1 MIAVLLGFAGPD
13 QFLKDP
19 EAMQAF
25 TDAQAAF
32 NAQNFEEASRLLEKA
47 YMIEPKMDLLYPWAQ
62 AERNLGNCDVAIDL
76 YQQFLDA
83 GAEGQFAEAAQQNI
97 DRCKEEV
104 GEEEEEEFIPA
115 PTGDPLEDDPL
126 EEEPEPEPEPEPV
139 KEKDDQPKTKKWYAD
154 PVGGV
159 LFGVGLAGVGVGAGL
174 LGVAGSTARGADDAA
189 TNDGYL
195 EERDRATKFRNGGA
209 IVLSIGGA
217 LLVGAIIRYAIVAKK
232 NKQPKSAHL
241 RPHGLG
247 LTGRF

>member
-1 MIAVLLGFAGPD
+1 MLGFAGPEP
-13 QFLKDP
+13 FLKDP

-47 YMIEPKMDLLYPWAQ
+47 YMIEPKTDLLYPWAQ

-104 GEEEEEEFIPA
+104 GEEEEEIIPV
-115 PTGDPLEDDPL
+115 PTDDPLEDEL
-126 EEEPEPEPEPEPV
+126 EEEEEEEPEPEPV
-139 KEKDDQPKTKKWYAD
+139 KREDDQPKTKKWYAD

-159 LFGVGLAGVGVGAGL
+159 LFGVGLAGVGAGVGL
-174 LGVAGSTARGADDAA
+174 LGVAGSTARGAPNAA

-195 EERDRATKFRNGGA
+195 EERDRATTFRNAGA

-217 LLVGAIIRYAIVAKK
+217 LLVGAIIRYAVVAKK

-241 RPHGLG
+241 RPSGLG